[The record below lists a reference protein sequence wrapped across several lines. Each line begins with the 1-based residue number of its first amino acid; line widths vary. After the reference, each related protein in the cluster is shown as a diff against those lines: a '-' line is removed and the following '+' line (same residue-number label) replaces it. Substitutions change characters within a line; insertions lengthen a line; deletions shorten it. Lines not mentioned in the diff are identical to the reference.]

1 MLELRTPSFLFCG
14 KRGKGE
20 RCCCQCKMQPVRE
33 KEYYFSLIY
42 DKILKGVSDVIKKEL
57 KESIAFYQGIIM
69 RRVPEIVNKEEGTIE
84 ELEDLIKRIDR
95 DIDKYLKIM
104 VDQSIPKN
112 MRKACELIKTGFY
125 AISSTVMKPLL
136 VFLKTGEGKIPPMRR
151 LKDANVLYIKEA
163 KRMI

>member
-1 MLELRTPSFLFCG
+1 M
-14 KRGKGE
+14 
-20 RCCCQCKMQPVRE
+20 
-33 KEYYFSLIY
+33 
-42 DKILKGVSDVIKKEL
+42 IKKEL
-57 KESIAFYQGIIM
+57 KESIVFYQGIIM

-136 VFLKTGEGKIPPMRR
+136 VFLKTGEGKIPPMQR